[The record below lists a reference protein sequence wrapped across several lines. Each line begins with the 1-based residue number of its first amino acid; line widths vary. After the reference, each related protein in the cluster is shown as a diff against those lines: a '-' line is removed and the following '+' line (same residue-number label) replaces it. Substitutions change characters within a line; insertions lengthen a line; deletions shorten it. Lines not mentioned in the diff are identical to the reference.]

1 MLTVMRGTDPLERRS
16 FLVGK
21 AIESHKLGSLEI
33 KNMNACVQEVGIT
46 TFSAVVILLIN
57 HLRKKSEPKSRH
69 SMPSVLFVN

>member
-1 MLTVMRGTDPLERRS
+1 MRGTDPLERQS

-46 TFSAVVILLIN
+46 TFSAVVISLIN
-57 HLRKKSEPKSRH
+57 HRRKKIRTQVQTQYALCP
-69 SMPSVLFVN
+69 VC